1 MKILHIAPTPFF
13 SDRGCHIRILGEI
26 RALQE
31 NGAEVLLSTYH
42 LGRDIENLK
51 VFRTIRI
58 PWYKK
63 IDAGG
68 SWHKLYIDIFLILL
82 SLKIVLKFKPSILHG
97 HLHEGALIAKI
108 VSWVTSFGKIP
119 VVFDVQGS
127 LTGELNTYGML
138 GKKGLIYK
146 TFVLLE
152 KFICRLPN
160 SIVCSSKSNKDFI
173 INEMGIDP
181 KHVSELI
188 DGIYSN
194 YFHDADN
201 DQLKKTLNLNKEKV
215 VVYSGSLLGSK
226 GINYLIESIPEVVE
240 NYKSVK
246 FLIIGYPVESIR
258 ERAIELKIEK
268 YIIFLGRIDFFKL
281 PDYLSIADIAVD
293 PKIDKAGEGSGKI
306 VNYMGS
312 GLPIVCFE
320 SSNNFNFLGENG
332 VYAKPANTKDLG
344 KKILFLLNNEKQ
356 SKEIG
361 NLNKKRATELFSWNT
376 KGKDL
381 INIYHQLL
389 N

>member
-82 SLKIVLKFKPSILHG
+82 SIKIVLKFKPSILHG

-138 GKKGLIYK
+138 GKKGLMYK

-152 KFICRLPN
+152 KLICRLPDY
-160 SIVCSSKSNKDFI
+160 IVCSSKSNKDFI

-181 KHVSELI
+181 QHVSELI

-194 YFHDADN
+194 YFHDVNN

-215 VVYSGSLLGSK
+215 VVYSGSLLESK
-226 GINYLIESIPEVVE
+226 GINYLIESIPEVAE

-246 FLIIGYPVESIR
+246 FLIIGYPVEPIR

-320 SSNNFNFLGENG
+320 SPNNFNFLGENG
-332 VYAKPANTKDLG
+332 VYAKPADTKDLG

>member
-42 LGRDIENLK
+42 LGRNIENIK
-51 VFRTIRI
+51 VFRTIKI

-68 SWHKLYIDIFLILL
+68 SWHKLYIDIFLFLL
-82 SLKIVLKFKPSILHG
+82 SIKIVFKFKPSILHG
-97 HLHEGALIAKI
+97 HLHEGALIAKF
-108 VSWVTSFGKIP
+108 VSWLTSFGKIH

-138 GKKGLIYK
+138 GKKGFMYK
-146 TFVLLE
+146 AFILLE
-152 KFICRLPN
+152 KLICRLPDY
-160 SIVCSSKSNKDFI
+160 IVCSSKSNKDFI
-173 INEMGIDP
+173 INEMGIAP
-181 KHVSELI
+181 QKVSELI

-194 YFHDADN
+194 YFHNVDN
-201 DQLKKTLNLNKEKV
+201 KQLKKILNINEEKV

-226 GINYLIESIPEVVE
+226 GINYLIESIPEVVK
-240 NYKSVK
+240 NYNGVK
-246 FLIIGYPVESIR
+246 FLIIGYPVEPIR
-258 ERAIELKIEK
+258 ERAIELKIEN
-268 YIIFLGRIDFFKL
+268 YIIFFGRIDFFKL

-306 VNYMGS
+306 VNYMGA

-320 SSNNFNFLGENG
+320 SPNNFNFLGENG
-332 VYAKPANTKDLG
+332 IYAKPADTKDLC
-344 KKILFLLNNEKQ
+344 KKILFLLNNENQ

-361 NLNKKRATELFSWNT
+361 SLNKKRAIELFSWNT

-381 INIYHQLL
+381 LNIYHQLL